1 MHNKSFPIFPVG
13 TIFKNFEEISNAISL
28 PKLKH
33 NTVTVNFPMRLNGMS
48 IDSSAIA
55 LEGSTSFPAGEIFF
69 SIKKFVTVTVHA
81 AKDNKLHISNGYGRS
96 SILRHA
102 CLIMCRA
109 LKIEPSFDIEII
121 SDNVQIHTGFGTSGA
136 TIGAVCAAINE
147 MYGNPI
153 KRLDLI
159 KYIANNYGEEIENDD
174 SNLQLVQCIGGSV
187 ASGFTAGGITIIAG
201 DATPIISE
209 PLESEII
216 IGVPTDFYPKSA
228 KYMMELETQHL
239 DNFEIHGQQ
248 HAYAIAYTL
257 LHKGIPLLKNGDISE
272 ICDIIYRHRF
282 EMGSIK
288 NCSFVFPRMIDIA
301 DNIKY
306 LYTNKLCRLLSM
318 SSVGPAFFII
328 PDGNTRHEEICIK
341 ALECQNLKVFKTAIF
356 NRPYI
361 ANYNKE
367 EDLND

>member
-1 MHNKSFPIFPVG
+1 MHNRSFPIFPVG
-13 TIFKNFEEISNAISL
+13 TIFKNFEEISSTIFL
-28 PKLKH
+28 PRLKH

-69 SIKKFVTVTVHA
+69 SIEKFVSVTVRA
-81 AKDNKLHISNGYGRS
+81 TKDNDIHISNGYGRS

-102 CLIMCRA
+102 CLIMCKA
-109 LKIEPSFDIEII
+109 LKIEPSFDIEVI
-121 SDNVQIHTGFGTSGA
+121 SDNVQIHSGFGTSGA

-153 KRLDLI
+153 KHLDLI

-174 SNLQLVQCIGGSV
+174 ANIQLVQCIGGSV
-187 ASGFTAGGITIIAG
+187 ASGFTAGGITIITG

-209 PLESEII
+209 PLESDII

-228 KYMMELETQHL
+228 KDMMELEIQHL
-239 DNFEIHGQQ
+239 DSFEIHGQQ

-257 LHKGIPLLKNGDISE
+257 LHKGIPLLKNGDISG

-282 EMGSIK
+282 EMGSIR
-288 NCSFVFPRMIDIA
+288 NCSFVFPRMIEIA
-301 DNIKY
+301 ENIRY

-328 PDGNTRHEEICIK
+328 PDGDTKHEEICIK
-341 ALECQNLKVFKTAIF
+341 VLECQNLKVFKTTAF
-356 NRPYI
+356 NRLYI
-361 ANYNKE
+361 ANCNKE

>member
-1 MHNKSFPIFPVG
+1 MQNRSFPIFPVG
-13 TIFKNFEEISNAISL
+13 TIFKNFEEISNEILL
-28 PKLKH
+28 PRLKH
-33 NTVTVNFPMRLNGMS
+33 NTVTVKFPMRLNGMS

-69 SIKKFVTVTVHA
+69 SIKKFVSVTVRA
-81 AKDNKLHISNGYGRS
+81 TKDNGIHISNGYERS

-102 CLIMCRA
+102 CLIMCKA
-109 LKIEPSFDIEII
+109 LKIEPSFDIGVIG
-121 SDNVQIHTGFGTSGA
+121 DNVQIHSGFGTSGA

-153 KRLDLI
+153 KHLDLI

-174 SNLQLVQCIGGSV
+174 VNLQLVQCIGGSV
-187 ASGFTAGGITIIAG
+187 ASGLTAGGITIIAG

-209 PLESEII
+209 RLDSEII
-216 IGVPTDFYPKSA
+216 IGVPADFYPKSA
-228 KYMMELETQHL
+228 KDMMELETQHL
-239 DNFEIHGQQ
+239 DGFEIHGQQ
-248 HAYAIAYTL
+248 HAYAVAYTL
-257 LHKGIPLLKNGDISE
+257 LHKGIPLLKNGDISG

-288 NCSFVFPRMIDIA
+288 NCSFVFPRMIKIA
-301 DNIKY
+301 DNIRY
-306 LYTNKLCRLLSM
+306 LYTDKLCRLLSM

-328 PDGNTRHEEICIK
+328 PDGDTRHEEICIK
-341 ALECQNLKVFKTAIF
+341 AMERQNLKVFKTVVF
-356 NRPYI
+356 NRLYI